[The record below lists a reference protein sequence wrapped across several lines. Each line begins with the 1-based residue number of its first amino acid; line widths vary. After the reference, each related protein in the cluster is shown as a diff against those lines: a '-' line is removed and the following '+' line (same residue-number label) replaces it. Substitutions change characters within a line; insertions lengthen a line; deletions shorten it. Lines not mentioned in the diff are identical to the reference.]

1 MAKKGDSQM
10 AIDMR
15 LRMMLNWH
23 SAKSIS
29 KQSSGD
35 PARRRMQ
42 MQVIVVLIRRPST
55 GSNENT
61 ELERFELED
70 LKHIP
75 RVGDRL
81 FWGGRDY
88 TVIEVTWDLQGDSV
102 TIGAE
107 F

>member
-1 MAKKGDSQM
+1 MHILA
-10 AIDMR
+10 AVLCTFYLPNR
-15 LRMMLNWH
+15 
-23 SAKSIS
+23 
-29 KQSSGD
+29 
-35 PARRRMQ
+35 
-42 MQVIVVLIRRPST
+42 VVLIRRPAA

-61 ELERFELED
+61 ELERFELEN

-75 RVGDRL
+75 RVGDKL
-81 FWGGRDY
+81 FWDGRDY

>member
-1 MAKKGDSQM
+1 MYEGFLHVYVGSWPRLAG
-10 AIDMR
+10 MR

-61 ELERFELED
+61 HQAAGPSVKKARF
-70 LKHIP
+70 
-75 RVGDRL
+75 R
-81 FWGGRDY
+81 
-88 TVIEVTWDLQGDSV
+88 SV
-102 TIGAE
+102 E
-107 F
+107 P

>member
-1 MAKKGDSQM
+1 MYEEFLHMCVRMAVTN
-10 AIDMR
+10 
-15 LRMMLNWH
+15 LYE
-23 SAKSIS
+23 
-29 KQSSGD
+29 
-35 PARRRMQ
+35 
-42 MQVIVVLIRRPST
+42 PSD
-55 GSNENT
+55 GA